1 VAAGLA
7 VEVIAGVAVARAV
20 WPEHGSAAV
29 SRRPGAHVFVPS
41 GAPVRVQ
48 VPAIGVDAAID
59 PLGLRSDGHVEV
71 PADYD
76 HVGWY
81 AGSAVPGAAGP
92 TVLLGH
98 IDTHTGPAVFYRLG
112 RLQPGDR
119 VVVDR
124 ADVAVARFVVD
135 RVIQFRKSQFPTAE
149 VYGPTARPELRMIT
163 CAGPFHRHYRDNLV
177 VFAHLQP

>member
-1 VAAGLA
+1 VRPRRTGLALVAAGVV
-7 VEVIAGVAVARAV
+7 VEVIAAVAVARAV
-20 WPEHGSAAV
+20 WPDHGSAAMAQQT
-29 SRRPGAHVFVPS
+29 GAHVFVPP
-41 GAPVRVQ
+41 GAPVQ
-48 VPAIGVDAAID
+48 VAIPAIGVVATVD
-59 PLGLRSDGHVEV
+59 PLGLRADGHVEV

-112 RLQPGDR
+112 RLQPGDK

-124 ADVAVARFVVD
+124 ADDAVARFVVD
-135 RVIQFRKSQFPTAE
+135 RVIQFRKSQFPTAD
-149 VYGPTARPELRMIT
+149 VYG
-163 CAGPFHRHYRDNLV
+163 
-177 VFAHLQP
+177 